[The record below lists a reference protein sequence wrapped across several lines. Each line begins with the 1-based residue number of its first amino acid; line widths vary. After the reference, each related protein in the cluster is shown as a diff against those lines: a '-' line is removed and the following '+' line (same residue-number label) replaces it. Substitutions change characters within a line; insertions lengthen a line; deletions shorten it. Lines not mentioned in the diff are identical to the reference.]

1 MLMAFPAISNLF
13 SSISGIYETVN
24 CANAFLRHIIPFS
37 KYILSHMGK
46 KQEALVPFRTKQHI
60 KFLSSFHLSGSKSAR
75 FTLYPAPVA
84 FCRKCYMLLQKQSQM
99 TRAMADRK
107 GQSWLISFP
116 AEAAPAVSDPDSPAA
131 GDFYLVFRWSSH
143 SVSLNPTKTKP
154 SPITSGRLTS
164 IPSVER
170 SCSISSSLME
180 GSLFFRSMDL

>member
-84 FCRKCYMLLQKQSQM
+84 FCRKCHMFLEKPSQM
-99 TRAMADRK
+99 TRAMADYK
-107 GQSWLISFP
+107 GQPWLVSCP
-116 AEAAPAVSDPDSPAA
+116 TEAAPAVSDPDSPAA
-131 GDFYLVFRWSSH
+131 GEFYLVFRQLSQSD
-143 SVSLNPTKTKP
+143 SLNPTKTKP
-154 SPITSGRLTS
+154 SPMTSGRFTS
-164 IPSVER
+164 IPSVA
-170 SCSISSSLME
+170 SSFSISSSFMA
-180 GSLFFRSMDL
+180 GSLFFRSIDL